1 VPPPISNSLFCVS
14 FLCLFSCMYI
24 CCSLLQ
30 SVAEHCCRELRVS
43 SAPTNQQLH
52 LFSVSLFTYVHTSS
66 FFMYVHISSFST
78 YVQRTSHVST
88 SQQLFHKCAHLLST
102 FCISYLCLFSC
113 MCICHLF
120 SHMYKR
126 PHMLPQNSSFSTSVR
141 TYFQDLLS
149 MSLFMYVYMSSLST
163 YVQRTSHV
171 STSQQLFHKC
181 AHLLSTFCIS
191 FLCLFSCMC
200 ICHLF
205 PHMYKGPH
213 MLQQVSSFFTHVC
226 APTFYF
232 LNLFSHTVLIHR
244 SLLTCVHLFMCTP
257 TLSTYPAPQLHS

>member
-1 VPPPISNSLFCVS
+1 MPPPISNSLFCVS

-120 SHMYKR
+120 
-126 PHMLPQNSSFSTSVR
+126 
-141 TYFQDLLS
+141 
-149 MSLFMYVYMSSLST
+149 
-163 YVQRTSHV
+163 
-171 STSQQLFHKC
+171 
-181 AHLLSTFCIS
+181 
-191 FLCLFSCMC
+191 
-200 ICHLF
+200 

-213 MLQQVSSFFTHVC
+213 MFPLVSSFFTSVHTYFLLSVSPFYVSFHVC
-226 APTFYF
+226 VYVISFHICTKDLTCSNKSAA
-232 LNLFSHTVLIHR
+232 FSHMCAH
-244 SLLTCVHLFMCTP
+244 LLSIF
-257 TLSTYPAPQLHS
+257 